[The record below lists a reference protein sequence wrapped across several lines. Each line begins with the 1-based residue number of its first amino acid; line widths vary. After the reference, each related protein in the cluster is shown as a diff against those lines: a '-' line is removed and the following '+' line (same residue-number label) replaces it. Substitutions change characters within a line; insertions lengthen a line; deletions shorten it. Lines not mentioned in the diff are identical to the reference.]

1 MVDATLFYFLIYGT
15 VFTIISATVFVKDHT
30 RFSKEYFM
38 QGFWGSLAS
47 TLAAT
52 LADFALGLKHAP

>member
-15 VFTIISATVFVKDHT
+15 VFTIISVTVFVKDHT
-30 RFSKEYFM
+30 RFSKKYFM
-38 QGFWGSLAS
+38 QGFWGSLSS